1 MAFQTIHTNYGLAQ
15 IAAAEAAG
23 TVIQL
28 VQMAVG
34 DGNGN
39 DVQPNPAQTF
49 LARERY
55 RAPLNQLTIDP
66 VNPTWFL
73 AELVIPASV
82 GGFTIREVGLYDQAG
97 KLFAVGNVPATYKPT
112 PVEGAFSDTIIRMV
126 FVVANA
132 SVVQLVIDPNVA
144 VATHSWVLSNVSAA
158 TVLPG
163 GLTGQIPSKR
173 SNADGDIEWIDP
185 AAGFEVVVSSREESQ
200 TLAAGQVNVDL
211 AVLST
216 EGVAVYIEG
225 TRLRADEFSVTSAT
239 RIVLASAHPVGTKV
253 TAVQNEEVGKTEVL
267 LRANN
272 LSDVA
277 DKPTAINNL
286 GMANW
291 LSQQSIAWAK
301 LVNVPATASRWPTFS
316 EVTDKP
322 ATYAPSAHNQDW
334 GTILNP
340 PQTAT
345 RWPSWSEVT
354 SKPSLYPPAD
364 HSHPYLPL
372 AGGNITGPIGIISP
386 DWAIAFGGTGTSQ
399 RYYFT
404 YNDTALTLN
413 VCGLDGQFTGAAMA
427 VNRTTRAVTA
437 YGGFDFGSSLK
448 LKDIEGP
455 QPYGLAEVERMELA
469 VGRYKQEYN
478 NDNRR
483 RLFFVA
489 EQLAELVP
497 EAVDPEGVEFNGE
510 RVASIKLDQ
519 LLPVLAK
526 AIQEVANDNRQL
538 RVEIEA
544 LKAGR

>member
-1 MAFQTIHTNYGLAQ
+1 MAFKTIHTNYGLAQ

-66 VNPTWFL
+66 SNPTWFV
-73 AELVIPASV
+73 AELVIPASE
-82 GGFTIREVGLYDQAG
+82 GGFTIREVGLYDAAS

-112 PVEGAFSDTIIRMV
+112 PAEGAFSDTIIRMV
-126 FVVANA
+126 FVIANA

-144 VATHSWVLSNVSAA
+144 VATHSWVLNNVSAG

-163 GLTGQIPSKR
+163 GLTGQIPAKR

-185 AAGFEVVVSSREESQ
+185 AEGFDVIVWSREESQ

-225 TRLRADEFSVTSAT
+225 TRLRDDEFSVASPT
-239 RIVLASAHPVGTKV
+239 RIILTAAHPAGAKV
-253 TAVQNEEVGKTEVL
+253 TAVQNEEVGKTAVL

-277 DKPTAINNL
+277 DKSAAINNL
-286 GMANW
+286 GMSNW
-291 LSQQSIAWAK
+291 LSQQSIAWAR
-301 LVNVPATASRWPTFS
+301 LVNIPAFASRWPTFS

-322 ATYAPSAHNQDW
+322 ATYPPSAHNQDW
-334 GTILNP
+334 STLLNVP
-340 PQTAT
+340 AFAS
-345 RWPSWSEVT
+345 RWPAWGEV
-354 SKPSLYPPAD
+354 SGKPALYPPAD

-372 AGGNITGPIGIISP
+372 DGGVVQGATRFVNGVLMAAGEGLVYGEGHSVLVRSGPSSAYKFYGFEENGNFVARNGS
-386 DWAIAFGGTGTSQ
+386 
-399 RYYFT
+399 
-404 YNDTALTLN
+404 
-413 VCGLDGQFTGAAMA
+413 VVAA
-427 VNRTTRAVTA
+427 
-437 YGGFDFGSSLK
+437 GGFDFGSSLK
-448 LKDIEGP
+448 LKDIDGA

-469 VGRYKQEYN
+469 VGKYKPAYN

-489 EQLAELVP
+489 EQLADLVP
-497 EAVDPEGVEFNGE
+497 EAVDLEGVEFNGE
-510 RVASIKLDQ
+510 RVASVKLDQ
-519 LLPVLAK
+519 LLPVLAR
-526 AIQEVANDNRQL
+526 AIQEVANDNRQM
-538 RVEIEA
+538 RAEIEA